1 MCEKERAMK
10 KMSRGVVAAGAVTAL
25 TALTALT
32 VAYALTSMSGLV
44 RRRAREGARKGGHP
58 VRVEVL
64 APGRGSNAGAD
75 GAGWIVDLKIDF
87 PAGDLKRTGF
97 DAFQLT
103 GPGVHNNAAPA
114 PGSFSPGGDDRLPGL
129 LTRRERRPGR
139 GAGPAN
145 MPWTARSRLCPSP

>member
-1 MCEKERAMK
+1 MCEKERAMT

-25 TALTALT
+25 T
-32 VAYALTSMSGLV
+32 VAHALTSMSGAQRRLV
-44 RRRAREGARKGGHP
+44 RRRAREGARKGGHR

-75 GAGWIVDLKIDF
+75 GADWIVGLKIDF
-87 PAGDLKRTGF
+87 PAGELKRTGF

-103 GPGVHNNAAPA
+103 GPGVHNNAVPA

-129 LTRRERRPGR
+129 VDPT
-139 GAGPAN
+139 GARK
-145 MPWTARSRLCPSP
+145 RSRP